1 MENIFQ
7 ISTIEKISTEYRSKS
22 AYSESIKKSIFD
34 HFTSLQIQEGTYSH
48 KIKGKFHKSWYV

>member
-22 AYSESIKKSIFD
+22 AYSESIKKINLLRYKFRRV
-34 HFTSLQIQEGTYSH
+34 TTYSD